1 MFSNHLQLPVENFA
15 HTQSYKLQLGV
26 LKLTTANVTLWVGG
40 AERANLHVSPRMN
53 NNISW

>member
-1 MFSNHLQLPVENFA
+1 MFSNYLQLPVENFA

-26 LKLTTANVTLWVGG
+26 LKLTTEKVPLWVGG
-40 AERANLHVSPRMN
+40 AECAKLHVSRMN